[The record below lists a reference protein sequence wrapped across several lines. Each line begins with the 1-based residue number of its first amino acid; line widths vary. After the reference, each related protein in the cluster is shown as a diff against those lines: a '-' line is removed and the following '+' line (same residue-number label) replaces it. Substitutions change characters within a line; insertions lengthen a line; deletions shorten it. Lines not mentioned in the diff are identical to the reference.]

1 MITQDDKQDKDNQT
15 PAGVDETLSTDEF
28 MSEDVMETEI
38 AAATAADNPQAND
51 GAAVP
56 EPIVTAEISADEE
69 LVPEL
74 AQTAPLT
81 PPPSDNPIMATIVAK
96 AAPVKPLILDYAY
109 RCHIGA
115 LRGRNEDAC
124 LVLQPETGG
133 QEPMP
138 AFGLYIVADGMGGH
152 HNGHEASRMV
162 SRMVASEILDRI
174 YLPLVSESSSGPE
187 PVQDVMQAAVQAANV
202 AIYSPDPD
210 KDMGTTL
217 TMALVMGN
225 KIYVTHVGDSRAY
238 LLVGEELTQ
247 ITTDHTLVQRL
258 QDAGQLTAEEAEK
271 HPHRNVLYRA
281 VGQGGELEI
290 DMHRRPVPENGKL
303 LICSDGLWGLMP
315 TEVIRET
322 LQRADWSLDQMV
334 QHLVELALEA
344 GGHDNITGVLI
355 EFSR

>member
-1 MITQDDKQDKDNQT
+1 MTEKNKKRDQVST
-15 PAGVDETLSTDEF
+15 EPADAEEAPTTDES
-28 MSEDVMETEI
+28 MSENVMETEI
-38 AAATAADNPQAND
+38 GPTVDEVV
-51 GAAVP
+51 VP
-56 EPIVTAEISADEE
+56 ETLVADGLTGDE
-69 LVPEL
+69 LTQQL

-81 PPPSDNPIMATIVAK
+81 PPPTDNPIMATMVAK
-96 AAPVKPLILDYAY
+96 AVPVKPLNLDFAY

-124 LVLQPETGG
+124 FVLQPLTGG

-138 AFGLYIVADGMGGH
+138 PFGLYIVADGMGGH
-152 HNGHEASRMV
+152 HNGHVASRMV
-162 SRMVASEILDRI
+162 SRMVAGQVLERI
-174 YLPLVSESSSGPE
+174 YLPLVNESENGPE
-187 PVQDVMQAAVQAANV
+187 PVQDVLHSAVQAANM
-202 AIYSPDPD
+202 AIFSPDPD

-225 KIYVTHVGDSRAY
+225 RIFLTHVGDSRAY
-238 LLVGEELTQ
+238 LLVDDELTQ
-247 ITTDHTLVQRL
+247 LTTDHTLVQRL

-290 DMHRRPVPENGKL
+290 DMARRPVPENGKL
-303 LICSDGLWGLMP
+303 LLCSDGLWGLVP
-315 TEVIRET
+315 ADVIKDT
-322 LQRADWSLDQMV
+322 LQRADWSLDDMV
-334 QHLVELALEA
+334 EHLIQLALAA